1 MPELIWDAKY
11 QDGKRAGPV
20 RIALPFQTVE
30 TVNESAQDR
39 QRSLDLFS
47 SGREGEWRNR
57 LIWGYKKRPTS
68 KVRGQL
74 ALRDLGVPENLGQK
88 TGPDRFAR
96 VDGHDSC
103 TAICMAQVV
112 VAAANPNP
120 LETQPPE
127 GRDDLLARNT
137 GQAAHALIRTR

>member
-1 MPELIWDAKY
+1 MTFLIPWQPESVALMPELIWDAKY

-57 LIWGYKKRPTS
+57 LPGGPARAAPTS
-68 KVRGQL
+68 SC
-74 ALRDLGVPENLGQK
+74 LRY
-88 TGPDRFAR
+88 
-96 VDGHDSC
+96 S
-103 TAICMAQVV
+103 
-112 VAAANPNP
+112 
-120 LETQPPE
+120 
-127 GRDDLLARNT
+127 RDWSWPCR
-137 GQAAHALIRTR
+137 